1 MSINQQDKKEDKEES
16 TLKKPTLKN
25 NKFNIMTSL
34 LLVLILILF
43 ITDKL
48 LEANHKT
55 TIDKVLNTEVATEY
69 EKIDE
74 AKLKYLFSESL
85 EVPVG
90 NIALDISSLEKI
102 VVYSTKG
109 LFISS
114 VQVDEGDY
122 YIEKIF
128 TVPLGEVESTKEVIK
143 EVEDKGEK

>member
-1 MSINQQDKKEDKEES
+1 MSIKQQDNKEGKEES

-34 LLVLILILF
+34 LLVLVLILF
-43 ITDKL
+43 FTDKL

-55 TIDKVLNTEVATEY
+55 SLDKVLNTEVATEY

-74 AKLKYLFSESL
+74 DKLKYLFSENL
-85 EVPVG
+85 DVPVG
-90 NIALDISSLEKI
+90 NIALDITSLEKI

-114 VQVDEGDY
+114 VQVDEEEY
-122 YIEKIF
+122 YINKIF
-128 TVPLGEVESTKEVIK
+128 TVPLGEVEDAKEVIK
-143 EVEDKGEK
+143 EVERKGEK